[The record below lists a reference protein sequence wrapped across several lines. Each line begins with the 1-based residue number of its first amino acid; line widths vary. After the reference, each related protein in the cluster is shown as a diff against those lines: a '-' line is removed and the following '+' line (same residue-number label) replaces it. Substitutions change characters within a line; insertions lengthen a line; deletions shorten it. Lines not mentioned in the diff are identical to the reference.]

1 MGHKVYANGCEIA
14 AKVADGK
21 SAAAFPDVC
30 FSPPTPPATGV
41 PVPYANT
48 CYAKDI
54 TNGSTSVFIGGKMI
68 ALADES
74 YFKNSIGDA
83 SATKGLKKGIV
94 SGNVDGRAFF
104 VKWSPN
110 VKVEGFGVPRHL
122 DTVTHNHS
130 NPGNTGL
137 FPYLA
142 TADQRKPCEKTEERI
157 NKACKE
163 KPKDKNAK
171 PEKKKQFKIPF
182 FDKEEEPKYN
192 RDWRKDHCDLLGF
205 STGKLD
211 EKKAKKFLQEA
222 QEAREKITD
231 AQNQLTYLMEK
242 YGQELLAEGGE
253 ALVKQAIWSKIR
265 SVIYVGGGAIGGG
278 IIGAGVGALGGGVG
292 AIPGAGAG
300 ATIGAEAGAAA
311 AIIHSGINAYDAVIA
326 AMNGKELFGVL
337 KGQAENW
344 SKTLNE
350 LDPLNK
356 YVKDGTV
363 DKEGANK
370 FLADLQDAM
379 ATANECTRA
388 RKCNLIPKG
397 KLVDKEITTT
407 GLSEKADNHGCCK
420 GQTGHHLVSD
430 AMIKD
435 SGCTEYNYD
444 TAPTVCVEGG
454 SWHVGSHKRAHEA
467 LSSQLGK
474 KKTAGKVAADN
485 TMSLD
490 DGIDAAVQSHTH
502 AFIASGCDPRC
513 TRAQLEAYY
522 NHIGCPKD
530 ARVKMVNEHGN
541 PIPAP
546 TRRGM

>member
-1 MGHKVYANGCEIA
+1 MAHKVYANGCEIA

-54 TNGSTSVFIGGKMI
+54 TNGSTSVFIGGKTI

-74 YFKNSIGDA
+74 YFKSSVGDA

-94 SGNVDGRAFF
+94 SANVDGRAFF
-104 VKWSPN
+104 AKWSPN

-142 TADQRKPCEKTEERI
+142 TAEQRKPCEKTEDKI

-163 KPKDKNAK
+163 KPDDTKQ
-171 PEKKKQFKIPF
+171 KKKEKSLTEKLKFWE
-182 FDKEEEPKYN
+182 KEDPHYN
-192 RDWRKDHCDLLGF
+192 KNWKKDHCDILSF
-205 STGKLD
+205 SAGQLS
-211 EKKAKKFLQEA
+211 EENAKKFLEKA
-222 QEAREKITD
+222 QDTRQKIEK
-231 AQNQLTYLMEK
+231 AQNELSNLISQH
-242 YGQELLAEGGE
+242 GQDLLVNGGT
-253 ALVKQAIWSKIR
+253 ALIKHGVWKTIR
-265 SVIYVGGGAIGGG
+265 TGLYVGGGAIAGAA
-278 IIGAGVGALGGGVG
+278 IGVWGAGVG
-292 AIPGAGAG
+292 AIPGAAV
-300 ATIGAEAGAAA
+300 GAEAGAAA
-311 AIIHSGINAYDAVIA
+311 AMVHNGINAYDAVIA
-326 AMNGKELFGVL
+326 AMDGKELFDAL
-337 KGQAENW
+337 KTQAAKW
-344 SKTLNE
+344 DSTLGE
-350 LDPLNK
+350 LDPLKK
-356 YVKDGTV
+356 YIKADGSV

-379 ATANECTRA
+379 ATANACTRA
-388 RKCNLIPKG
+388 RKCNLTPKDRVVDYTETNRLGEKSTG
-397 KLVDKEITTT
+397 K
-407 GLSEKADNHGCCK
+407 GCCN
-420 GQTGHHLVSD
+420 GQTGHHLLSD

-435 SGCTEYNYD
+435 AGCKHYD
-444 TAPTVCVEGG
+444 YERAPTVCVEGY
-454 SWHVGSHKRAHEA
+454 SQHFGSHQRAHSA

-474 KKTAGKVAADN
+474 KKNQGKVAADN
-485 TMSLD
+485 TLSLD
-490 DGIDAAVQSHTH
+490 DGIDAAVQSHMY

-522 NHIGCPKD
+522 KNIGCPKN
-530 ARVKMVNEHGN
+530 ARVKMVNKSGKT
-541 PIPAP
+541 IPAD
-546 TRRGM
+546 GDLLG

>member
-1 MGHKVYANGCEIA
+1 MAHKVYANGYEIA

-30 FSPPTPPATGV
+30 FTPPTPPTPGV

-54 TNGSTSVFIGGKMI
+54 TNGSTSVFIGGKTI

-74 YFKNSIGDA
+74 YFKSSVGDA

-94 SGNVDGRAFF
+94 SANIDGRAFF

-142 TADQRKPCEKTEERI
+142 TAEQRKPCEKTEDKI

-163 KPKDKNAK
+163 KPKAGA
-171 PEKKKQFKIPF
+171 PAPKKKNRFAFWK
-182 FDKEEEPKYN
+182 KEEKAAYN
-192 RDWRKDHCDLLGF
+192 RDWRSDHCDLLGF
-205 STGKLD
+205 STGKLTQ
-211 EKKAKKFLQEA
+211 EEAKKFLEQAKAASEQIQQA
-222 QEAREKITD
+222 KEQIT
-231 AQNQLTYLMEK
+231 QLLKDSKM
-242 YGQELLAEGGE
+242 ELLIKGGQQMAESFTANKAR
-253 ALVKQAIWSKIR
+253 ALAYTGS
-265 SVIYVGGGAIGGG
+265 GAAAGAGIGVWFG
-278 IIGAGVGALGGGVG
+278 GVGAL
-292 AIPGAGAG
+292 PGAA
-300 ATIGAEAGAAA
+300 IGARVGQTAGTV
-311 AIIHSGINAYDAVIA
+311 HSAYDAINA
-326 AMNGKELFGVL
+326 ALDTKQLYKAL
-337 KGQAENW
+337 SGQIEKWNT
-344 SKTLNE
+344 TLGE
-350 LDPLNK
+350 LDPLKK
-356 YVKDGTV
+356 YVKPDGTV
-363 DKEGANK
+363 DEKGANT

-379 ATANECTRA
+379 ATANACTRA
-388 RKCNLIPKG
+388 RKCNIIPKST
-397 KLVDKEITTT
+397 LVDKDNTPR
-407 GLSEKADNHGCCK
+407 GLSEKADNHGCCN
-420 GQTGHHLVSD
+420 GQTGHHILSD

-435 SGCTEYNYD
+435 AGCTNYD
-444 TAPTVCVEGG
+444 YAKAPTVCVEGY
-454 SWHVGSHKRAHEA
+454 SQYFGSHQRVHSA

-474 KKTAGKVAADN
+474 KKAAGKVAADN

-490 DGIDAAVQSHTH
+490 DGIDAAVKSHTH

-522 NHIGCPKD
+522 KHIGCPED
-530 ARVKMVNEHGN
+530 ARVNMVNEYGQKEN
-541 PIPAP
+541 
-546 TRRGM
+546 TKKGRKK